1 MTRQKRQTALWP
13 LPLLLDRLPELNV
26 SDPFYFKTDA
36 DFFANHWRTST
47 YAGYLIG
54 QGAIR
59 QMLEQ
64 DEDEHFGRGTLIF
77 TGASASLRGKAK
89 FSAFASA
96 KSGLRT
102 MAQSIAREFGPQGI
116 HVAHVII
123 DGVIDGQFVRNAGGN
138 LAKLWIKSKG
148 SDGALDPQAIADAF
162 WMIHLQPRSAWMHEM
177 DLRPFKED
185 R

>member
-1 MTRQKRQTALWP
+1 M
-13 LPLLLDRLPELNV
+13 

-102 MAQSIAREFGPQGI
+102 MAQSIAREFGPQGS
-116 HVAHVII
+116 
-123 DGVIDGQFVRNAGGN
+123 GDGQPNTGEKQQQVVRG
-138 LAKLWIKSKG
+138 
-148 SDGALDPQAIADAF
+148 
-162 WMIHLQPRSAWMHEM
+162 
-177 DLRPFKED
+177 
-185 R
+185 